1 MCRVCLTVTEMSE
14 EPFQALHL
22 DVRDDTSIKSDLIET
37 LSKFCSPETLSGD
50 CMVSCDVCVFTPRE
64 RRSADDDDAAA
75 AARCQTRTPTT
86 VASCLTRLPDYLVV
100 HLKRFAFDLES
111 MTTVKLNHA
120 IAFPLD
126 IELAPYTKAGVR
138 LEAKPE
144 PAASVASERFA
155 LQSVVLHRGRAGA
168 GHYFALGKEAGQ
180 WLLLNDDRVGEFAQ
194 ARLPAE
200 CFGGNGDSSAFMLL
214 YRRQGAAD
222 DDADSSDEDVG
233 ESAAAAMAATATHS
247 VVEMPVPGSPLQPA
261 SLRAPELLN
270 GLGSG
275 GGDTDTT
282 EDDDDDDA
290 SQHAPPPRTMTA
302 PINVTK
308 APGRHKLSKHLSHS
322 VDRRLAVPPPP
333 ELAGS
338 LKETLLSQA
347 IAEHR
352 AAVVGKFKQGL
363 KAEVAAANRAVVL
376 QSRLFSAPLGQL
388 VGALLAEAAAPA
400 HAGERAVLFPLGL
413 RFLQCVTM
421 RLAGFSH
428 FALWIDALAA
438 CVSLL
443 RLIARSTSTLGG

>member
-1 MCRVCLTVTEMSE
+1 VV
-14 EPFQALHL
+14 
-22 DVRDDTSIKSDLIET
+22 
-37 LSKFCSPETLSGD
+37 
-50 CMVSCDVCVFTPRE
+50 
-64 RRSADDDDAAA
+64 
-75 AARCQTRTPTT
+75 
-86 VASCLTRLPDYLVV
+86 SCLTRLPDYLVV

-138 LEAKPE
+138 LEAGPSAS
-144 PAASVASERFA
+144 AASQRFA

-168 GHYFALGKEAGQ
+168 GHYFALCKEAGQ

-200 CFGGNGDSSAFMLL
+200 CFGGSGDSSAFMLL
-214 YRRQGAAD
+214 YRRQGAAAD
-222 DDADSSDEDVG
+222 DDDDGGGASDE
-233 ESAAAAMAATATHS
+233 EPAAAEAMAPQGVA
-247 VVEMPVPGSPLQPA
+247 EVPGSPPQQQAAP
-261 SLRAPELLN
+261 LRP
-270 GLGSG
+270 G
-275 GGDTDTT
+275 GES
-282 EDDDDDDA
+282 EDDDDDDDEDDDDDA
-290 SQHAPPPRTMTA
+290 SQQAPPPRTMTA
-302 PINVTK
+302 PIKVAK

-322 VDRRLAVPPPP
+322 VDRRLAAPPPP

-347 IAEHR
+347 IAGHR

-376 QSRLFSAPLGQL
+376 QSRLFSAPLCQL

-413 RFLQCVTM
+413 RFVQCVTM
-421 RLAGFSH
+421 RLAGFSQ
-428 FALWIDALAA
+428 FELWIDALAA
-438 CVSLL
+438 YVFS
-443 RLIARSTSTLGG
+443 ADVDGA